1 MFSQYACWYLMF
13 LEYYDDEDS
22 FIYMLRLSLHLLVG
36 QLHPLLPIS
45 CRITAANARKSP
57 GYAIDSIA
65 LYDDDP
71 FTEQEGYQVQ
81 ENPFSKAMKDETYAS
96 PGSVNPVYLEMEEE
110 LGTYDKQ
117 LADLEE
123 TLANYQSGDYYES
136 GKKSD
141 KKPFF

>member
-1 MFSQYACWYLMF
+1 MSSQYERWYLMF
-13 LEYYDDEDS
+13 LEYYDGGDS
-22 FIYMLRLSLHLLVG
+22 FISMLRLSLHLLVA
-36 QLHPLLPIS
+36 QLHPLHPIS

-71 FTEQEGYQVQ
+71 FNEQEGYQVQ
-81 ENPFSKAMKDETYAS
+81 ENPFSKAMKNETHAS
-96 PGSVNPVYLEMEEE
+96 PDSMNPVYLEMEEE